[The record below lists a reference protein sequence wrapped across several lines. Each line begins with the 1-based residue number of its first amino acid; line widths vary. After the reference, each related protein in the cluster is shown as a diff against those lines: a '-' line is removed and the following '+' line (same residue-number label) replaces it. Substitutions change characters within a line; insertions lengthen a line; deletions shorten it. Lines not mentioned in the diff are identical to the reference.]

1 MSYVSHLLV
10 PLLLNLLCTKARC
23 LKPGNLQLLW
33 ENRIGTRLALVH
45 DNTNQRLLHCPVP
58 EELFWKEYWFSLQ
71 LHWFCLVWS
80 MSGTKKWSSALG
92 FYWKLR
98 NCSVLAIYR
107 LIFAGLYPYSF
118 FNLGKNH
125 QLTIDVYDMIRNLW
139 SRQHS
144 FQLYFLFV

>member
-33 ENRIGTRLALVH
+33 ENRIETHLVLVH
-45 DNTNQRLLHCPVP
+45 HNTNHRLLHCPVP
-58 EELFWKEYWFSLQ
+58 EELFWKE
-71 LHWFCLVWS
+71 CLVLFATQLVLLSLEQWYDEVKLF
-80 MSGTKKWSSALG
+80 SGF

-98 NCSVLAIYR
+98 NRSVLAIYR
-107 LIFAGLYPYSF
+107 LILGLCPYSF

-125 QLTIDVYDMIRNLW
+125 QLTTGTDVYDP
-139 SRQHS
+139 
-144 FQLYFLFV
+144 